1 MLDHDRLRAA
11 YKKAKRELLAER
23 TPDGHWIGE
32 LSSSALSTATAVSAL
47 AVVRK
52 NVEGRVS
59 KVERRAEGVNA
70 TFDLGPSTFDDLIA
84 RGVVYLAGQQN
95 ADGGFGDT
103 DLSHS
108 NIATTYLVVAALH
121 LAGAAEEHR
130 ELLARADAYLESKG
144 RLAGLRDRYGIDKT
158 FVVPIMTNLAIAG
171 LLDWREIDQ
180 LPFELA
186 TVPQAWYRF
195 VGMPVVSYA
204 IPALVAIGQAQFHH
218 APPWNPLKRL
228 VRWLSITRSL
238 KVLRR
243 MQPDSGGYL
252 EATPL
257 TSFVVMS
264 LASCRRPEGGALGP
278 QADD

>member
-1 MLDHDRLRAA
+1 MFLGAR
-11 YKKAKRELLAER
+11 RER
-23 TPDGHWIGE
+23 
-32 LSSSALSTATAVSAL
+32 
-47 AVVRK
+47 
-52 NVEGRVS
+52 
-59 KVERRAEGVNA
+59 
-70 TFDLGPSTFDDLIA
+70 
-84 RGVVYLAGQQN
+84 QQN

-103 DLSHS
+103 DLSQS

-121 LAGAAEEHR
+121 LAGATKPHA

-144 RLAGLRDRYGIDKT
+144 RLAGLRERYGIDKT

-186 TVPQAWYRF
+186 TVPQSLYRF

-218 APPWNPLKRL
+218 APPWNPLTRL

-243 MQPDSGGYL
+243 MQPDSG
-252 EATPL
+252 ATATMAANTRDYFIWLYPL
-257 TSFVVMS
+257 SILRAPGTVAMRRRLPNRRHVTEMQHPES
-264 LASCRRPEGGALGP
+264 LGELMPPVAELPLYGSVNAGLVYC
-278 QADD
+278 